1 LNFLSKELIDLP
13 NSSETQKKIRL
24 QIWDTAGQ
32 ERFRGIAS
40 SYYRLCLGVIIVYDV
55 TNRESFNNL
64 DFWFDEVLSYADEHV
79 EIVLLGNKSDLVA
92 RREVTIEEGIDYA
105 RKRNIPFYETSALDN
120 KNGQIQQVFQELCQ
134 RVILNTDLH
143 SKISSTRPSK
153 DKSSLSLGI
162 GRSEREIE
170 LGDTQTGTQNNKGF
184 IRRKCC

>member
-1 LNFLSKELIDLP
+1 M
-13 NSSETQKKIRL
+13 
-24 QIWDTAGQ
+24 
-32 ERFRGIAS
+32 
-40 SYYRLCLGVIIVYDV
+40 YDV
-55 TNRESFNNL
+55 TNRETFTNL

-134 RVILNTDLH
+134 RVMLNSNLH
-143 SKISSTRPSK
+143 SKIVSSKHSK
-153 DKSSLSLGI
+153 TSKTLSMGV

-170 LGDTQTGTQNNKGF
+170 LDLGQTENENRRGF

>member
-1 LNFLSKELIDLP
+1 MNIPQNTE
-13 NSSETQKKIRL
+13 NQKKVRL

-40 SYYRLCLGVIIVYDV
+40 SYYRLCLGVVIVYDV
-55 TNRESFNNL
+55 TNRDSFNNL
-64 DFWFDEVLSYADEHV
+64 DFWFDEVLSYADENV
-79 EIVLLGNKSDLVA
+79 EIVLIGNKSDLVA

-134 RVILNTDLH
+134 RVVLNTNLH
-143 SKISSTRPSK
+143 SKISSTTNQRK
-153 DKSSLSLGI
+153 KSNGLSMGI

-170 LGDTQTGTQNNKGF
+170 LGPYDENESKGF
-184 IRRKCC
+184 IRKRCC

>member
-1 LNFLSKELIDLP
+1 MLDLP
-13 NSSETQKKIRL
+13 PSGDHQKKIRL

-40 SYYRLCLGVIIVYDV
+40 SYYRLCLGVVIVYDV
-55 TNRESFNNL
+55 TNRETFTNL

-79 EIVLLGNKSDLVA
+79 EIVLLGNKSDLIA

-120 KNGQIQQVFQELCQ
+120 KNSQIQQVFQELCQ
-134 RVILNTDLH
+134 RVMLNSNLH
-143 SKISSTRPSK
+143 SKIVTSK
-153 DKSSLSLGI
+153 NSKITNTLSMGV

-170 LGDTQTGTQNNKGF
+170 LDIGQNESENQPGF
-184 IRRKCC
+184 IRRRCC

>member
-1 LNFLSKELIDLP
+1 MIDLP
-13 NSSETQKKIRL
+13 ISDENQKKIRL

-55 TNRESFNNL
+55 TNRETFTNL

-79 EIVLLGNKSDLVA
+79 EIVLLGNKSDLMV

-134 RVILNTDLH
+134 RVMLNSNLH
-143 SKISSTRPSK
+143 SKIVSSKPSK
-153 DKSSLSLGI
+153 TKNTLSMGV

-170 LGDTQTGTQNNKGF
+170 LDNDPNDAQNQRGF